1 MTQDV
6 VSALLRAQTLFLSD
20 TLTEHAWAQL
30 LDDLLGLSNSAYG
43 GLLEVQ
49 HTPTQEVRLVPLAF
63 NPIAASGTP
72 LQLSQQQ
79 WASIKQTAL
88 FPAEQP
94 AADGSWSLQLS
105 RHHLPEQDVQQA
117 QAWALQ
123 YQGRVKGI
131 ALLINPNNSQSTIPQ
146 QEFQALLQTLAQLIL
161 FQHRTQMR
169 QLVDLAHDKQQAAL
183 RILNQIHGLTQTNE
197 HQRIVAALQIASQFL
212 ALPYAALGQID
223 GETYRMVAL
232 QSPDPALA
240 EGREFALAD
249 TYCSLTMA
257 QQDVLAIRQMSL
269 SAWADHRC
277 FAHFALE
284 SYFGIPIQ
292 QDGQPY
298 GALGFGALQAREQD
312 FDAVDFEFIR
322 LLARWISSTLQY
334 EKASKERNELI
345 ERFQKI
351 GEEVPGLIFQTRMN
365 QDGSSA
371 YLYASAG
378 IEGIYGLK
386 PQDVA
391 DDAAKVLALVHPDDM
406 HGVVASYMRALEN
419 LTHWDTAY
427 RVKHP
432 TKGMIW
438 VEGHTKP
445 ERTPEGDTIW
455 YGIATDVTEQKQ
467 AQQQLIQAKQAAE
480 AANQSKSLFLANM
493 SHEIRTPMNGVLGM
507 ASLLLDSDLSP
518 AQREYAQT
526 IQYSG
531 DVLLGVINDILDFSK
546 IEAGHLE
553 LEYLD
558 FDLARLLHDFS
569 AMMALRIKEKGLHY
583 HCSIAPDVP
592 ALLRGDPGRLR
603 QVLINLVG
611 NAIKF
616 TAHGDI
622 SVNITLKSKQ
632 DDEAELQFSIS
643 DTGIGIPEDKIS
655 RLFHSFS
662 QVDESTSRRFGG
674 TGLGLAI
681 CRQIVSLMGGEI
693 AVYSVAEQGSEFVFT
708 TKMGIPQQT
717 EDELEP
723 IVATAAMQKV
733 LIVDAIDSQRQQ
745 LHQLLQHW
753 AGEVAEAEH
762 AEQALSLLHTAAGQ
776 NKPFTL
782 VLLDMHLPT
791 LDGLQLAQAISN
803 DAQLNTAQL
812 ILLTAMG
819 VRGDGSRAR
828 QAGCAAYL
836 TKPINTEE
844 FYPILELVLQGV
856 GKKQLITRH
865 TLHEQESIS
874 YRVLLAEDNP
884 INRVVAVKLLEK
896 LGCKV
901 KTAENGQVAVN
912 MLIEHDFDLVFMDL
926 QMPEMDG
933 LEATRQIR
941 QAAAPIRNPNI
952 PIIALTANALT
963 EDKQHCF
970 EAGMNDFLVKPIQPE
985 ALEAAL
991 KLWGQ

>member
-6 VSALLRAQTLFLSD
+6 VPALLRAQAMFLSD
-20 TLTEHAWAQL
+20 ALTDQSWAQL
-30 LDDLLGLSNSAYG
+30 LADLLALGNSAYG

-63 NPIAASGTP
+63 TPSAAPSAP
-72 LQLSQQQ
+72 LQLSRQQ
-79 WASIKQTAL
+79 WETIKQTAL
-88 FPAEQP
+88 CSAEQP
-94 AADGSWSLQLS
+94 AIDGTFSIQLS
-105 RHHLPEQDVQQA
+105 QQHLPEVQVQQA
-117 QAWALQ
+117 QALALKHKN
-123 YQGRVKGI
+123 RIKGI
-131 ALLINPNNSQSTIPQ
+131 ALLINPANTNTAIPLQ
-146 QEFQALLQTLAQLIL
+146 DFQPLLQTLAQLIV
-161 FQHRTQMR
+161 FQHRTQLR

-183 RILNQIHGLTQTNE
+183 RILNQIHSLTQTNE
-197 HQRIVAALQIASQFL
+197 HERIVAALAIASDFL
-212 ALPYAALGQID
+212 ALPYAALGQIV
-223 GETYRMVAL
+223 GESYRMVAL
-232 QSPDPALA
+232 QSPDATLE

-257 QQDVLAIRQMSL
+257 QQDVLAIRQMSH
-269 SAWADHRC
+269 SAWAEHRC
-277 FAHFALE
+277 FSHFALE
-284 SYFGIPIQ
+284 SYLGIPIL
-292 QDGQPY
+292 QDGQAY

-322 LLARWISSTLQY
+322 LLSRWISSTLQY
-334 EKASKERNELI
+334 EKASKERDELI

-378 IEGIYGLK
+378 IESIYGLK

-391 DDAAKVLALVHPDDM
+391 NDASKVLGLVHPDDM
-406 HGVVASYMRALEN
+406 AGVVTSYMRALET

-438 VEGHTKP
+438 VEGHAKP

-507 ASLLLDSDLSP
+507 ASLLLDSDLSA

-558 FDLARLLHDFS
+558 FDLTRLLHDFS

-708 TKMGIPQQT
+708 AKMGIPQQLDPAPEYVVT
-717 EDELEP
+717 TP
-723 IVATAAMQKV
+723 AMQKV
-733 LIVDAIDSQRQQ
+733 LIVDAIDSQR
-745 LHQLLQHW
+745 HQLYHLLSDW

-762 AEQALSLLHTAAGQ
+762 AEQALSMLQAAAAQ
-776 NKPFTL
+776 NSPFSL
-782 VLLDMHLPT
+782 VLLDMHLAT
-791 LDGLQLAQAISN
+791 LDGLQLAQAISS
-803 DAQLNTAQL
+803 DPQLNTAQL

-836 TKPINTEE
+836 TKPISPDE

-865 TLHEQESIS
+865 TLYEQESAS

-896 LGCKV
+896 LGCNV
-901 KTAENGQVAVN
+901 KTAENGQIAVN
-912 MLIEHDFDLVFMDL
+912 MLVEHDFDLVFMDL

-952 PIIALTANALT
+952 PIIALTANALA

-970 EAGMNDFLVKPIQPE
+970 EAGMNDFLVKPIQTE